1 MANKY
6 SDIVTIRESRP
17 AYNIREE
24 GPGDWKSFIANDQF
38 NELLKKVVSSVF
50 NNQADNHKSIWIS
63 GTYGSGKSHAGAV
76 LEHLLC
82 DAPEEIEDYIDQEYS
97 APKYGVL
104 RSNLQ
109 ELRKHKRLFPVNMYG
124 QQNIAHEDDLSL
136 QIQREVT
143 RALKVAGIS
152 VNVQT
157 DFDNYVSHIEAMPG
171 IWDNLIDNNAQLAS
185 VAPDINELKLEL
197 KSGDTEVLGRV
208 KEALRE
214 SSLDIRLD
222 LENLGQWLFEIQ
234 NELRKQGLYDGLLII
249 WDDY

>member
-82 DAPEEIEDYIDQEYS
+82 DASEEIEDYIEQEYS

-185 VAPDINELKLEL
+185 VAPDIN
-197 KSGDTEVLGRV
+197 S
-208 KEALRE
+208 
-214 SSLDIRLD
+214 
-222 LENLGQWLFEIQ
+222 
-234 NELRKQGLYDGLLII
+234 
-249 WDDY
+249 